1 MYSELLKIIEGGI
14 AKDQQKVINYS
25 KVLAQK
31 FKESGDDK
39 IAKKI
44 VNIIESKNT
53 NIASLDSLLTKPF
66 DRESKLETVDVLLPV
81 ESEDSLIFNERIEE
95 EIKDFI
101 ISYYNKDKLISLGI
115 NFNNNL
121 LLYGPPGTGKTSV
134 AKYISFQL
142 NLPLVIV
149 KLDSLISSML
159 GSTAKNI
166 RKVFEFASRNPCVLF
181 LDEFDVIAKIR
192 DDKHET
198 GELKRVVNSLI
209 QNIDEFS
216 SNSILIAA
224 TNHHQLLDKAI
235 WRRFDKILMLDL
247 PDKNIRLKLI
257 EEFIAI
263 LDNNLLEDYKKMDI
277 LADLLEG
284 ISPAEIKSI
293 INMAIK
299 KSVLNDREKLNFYD
313 VLYEIYLRNNPSVEN
328 EEKLLTF
335 LYENGMTQK
344 DIVKYT
350 GLSIRKVRNTI
361 QKEQ

>member
-1 MYSELLKIIEGGI
+1 MFTELLKIIEGGMS
-14 AKDQQKVINYS
+14 KDQQKVINYS
-25 KVLAQK
+25 KALAQK
-31 FKESGDDK
+31 LMESGDEK

-44 VNIIESKNT
+44 VKIIDSNNT
-53 NIASLDSLLTKPF
+53 NVASLDSLISKPF
-66 DRESKLETVDVLLPV
+66 DHESKLETVDVFLPV
-81 ESEDSLIFNERIEE
+81 ESSDSLIFNDRIED

-101 ISYYNKDKLISLGI
+101 LSYCKKDTLISRGI
-115 NFNNNL
+115 EVNNNL

-142 NLPLVIV
+142 DLPLVIV

-166 RKVFEFASRNPCVLF
+166 RKVFDYASRKPCVLL

-216 SNSILIAA
+216 NSSILIAA

-235 WRRFDKILMLDL
+235 WRRFDKILMLDY
-247 PDKNIRLKLI
+247 PEKTIRIKII
-257 EEFIAI
+257 EEFTSTIENNI
-263 LDNNLLEDYKKMDI
+263 LKDEKKLDI
-277 LADLLEG
+277 LTDLLVEV
-284 ISPAEIKSI
+284 SPAEIKSI

-299 KSVLNDREKLNFYD
+299 KCVLNDRNELTFYD
-313 VLYEIYLRNNPSVEN
+313 VLYELYLRNNPSIEN
-328 EEKLLTF
+328 EEKLIGF

-344 DIVKYT
+344 DIVEST
-350 GLSIRKVRNTI
+350 GYSIRRVRNSI
-361 QKEQ
+361 QKEH